1 MGCNCGKRELN
12 KMAALSDEG
21 SVSDKRNIFRK
32 ALDFILTI
40 LLRIFTFCLVI
51 IMGAIAIIWMA
62 FRTLFFGDND
72 ISPELRKIL
81 MKSHKK

>member
-21 SVSDKRNIFRK
+21 SVLDKRNIFRK

-40 LLRIFTFCLVI
+40 LLRVFTFCLVI
-51 IMGAIAIIWMA
+51 IMGVIAIIWMA

-72 ISPELRKIL
+72 ISPELRKFLIRN
-81 MKSHKK
+81 HKK